1 MPPEDDSTSN
11 SGEQRWRA
19 LAEEA
24 RQQAELMTDA
34 DARRLMLG
42 IAEGYERLAER
53 AKLRRHTNNP
63 ANNPD

>member
-1 MPPEDDSTSN
+1 MPPEDNNTGG
-11 SGEQRWRA
+11 GERRWRA

-24 RQQAELMTDA
+24 RQQAEFMTDP

-53 AKLRRHTNNP
+53 AKLRRDTK
-63 ANNPD
+63 NPD